1 MFLTSSHLELSFRA
15 VSETG
20 TSPTPA
26 RTPTLKS
33 WLEMRTLTPAN
44 YRKFPHFAVPFVHH
58 TIVFSSPP
66 QYTFTAGPVKKN
78 EFGGNGIEKKTAGPA
93 FPVRPRPAL
102 SLPCE
107 PRRKTSSC
115 ILIPPGDPAQTGTP
129 QSAPGPLGRNLRS
142 KTGNSSRLSAR
153 SFRQEAGRE
162 PSAQRKVPVTV
173 EESPQ
178 SFAFRGIPFIMRIP
192 KEILLK

>member
-44 YRKFPHFAVPFVHH
+44 YRKFPHFAVPFVNH
-58 TIVFSSPP
+58 TIVYSSPP

-107 PRRKTSSC
+107 PRQAAHRFARRSLPAIRSGGF
-115 ILIPPGDPAQTGTP
+115 IIPSRFRPNGNP
-129 QSAPGPLGRNLRS
+129 QRY
-142 KTGNSSRLSAR
+142 
-153 SFRQEAGRE
+153 
-162 PSAQRKVPVTV
+162 
-173 EESPQ
+173 
-178 SFAFRGIPFIMRIP
+178 RINF
-192 KEILLK
+192 

>member
-44 YRKFPHFAVPFVHH
+44 YRKFPHFAVPFVNH
-58 TIVFSSPP
+58 TIVYSSPP

-107 PRRKTSSC
+107 PRRKLLPVSLSR
-115 ILIPPGDPAQTGTP
+115 QGTP
-129 QSAPGPLGRNLRS
+129 PKRAHPSPGPLGRNLRS

-153 SFRQEAGRE
+153 SFRQEAGRG
-162 PSAQRKVPVTV
+162 AVR
-173 EESPQ
+173 
-178 SFAFRGIPFIMRIP
+178 P
-192 KEILLK
+192 KESSRYR

>member
-44 YRKFPHFAVPFVHH
+44 YRKFPHFAVPFVNH
-58 TIVFSSPP
+58 TIVYSSPP

-107 PRRKTSSC
+107 PRRKLLPVSLSR
-115 ILIPPGDPAQTGTP
+115 QGTP
-129 QSAPGPLGRNLRS
+129 PTRAHPSLLLAHWAGTSAVKRVTPPVYQPVHSGRRR
-142 KTGNSSRLSAR
+142 G
-153 SFRQEAGRE
+153 GE

-192 KEILLK
+192 KEILLE